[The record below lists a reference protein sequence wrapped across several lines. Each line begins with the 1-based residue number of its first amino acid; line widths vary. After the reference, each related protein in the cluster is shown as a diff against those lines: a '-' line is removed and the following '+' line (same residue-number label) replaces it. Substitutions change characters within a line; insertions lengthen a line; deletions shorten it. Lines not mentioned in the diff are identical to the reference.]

1 MRTLHKVLVG
11 SRLHGLNN
19 EDSDYD
25 YRGFFVVDLVEI
37 LSPFRKLQNT
47 SWIEDKVDDTN
58 YELGNFLKMCSTGN
72 PSALEVIWSNQV
84 WSSSDIARELIA
96 NRHKLLDDQK
106 VYFAHLGYAENQ
118 IKKMDL
124 YNPEPMRT
132 PKTIVAYVRSIRQG
146 AELLETGEFNPVY
159 EYNDKDFLLE
169 VKNNF
174 NSSLIPQVTT
184 LMYKVRQELEAVKER
199 RGFVRKPDIAWL
211 EHFLVDV
218 YSGKS
223 FKKYESYGGNPCK

>member
-96 NRHKLLDDQK
+96 NR
-106 VYFAHLGYAENQ
+106 N
-118 IKKMDL
+118 
-124 YNPEPMRT
+124 
-132 PKTIVAYVRSIRQG
+132 
-146 AELLETGEFNPVY
+146 
-159 EYNDKDFLLE
+159 
-169 VKNNF
+169 
-174 NSSLIPQVTT
+174 
-184 LMYKVRQELEAVKER
+184 
-199 RGFVRKPDIAWL
+199 
-211 EHFLVDV
+211 
-218 YSGKS
+218 
-223 FKKYESYGGNPCK
+223 